1 MKKDLPEPDHGNVGI
16 SAVCATILEA
26 ILSPRA
32 NIAFSGGPINAILF
46 LSNSFGSSGFSEAC
60 PQPAHTAYKN
70 ITSLF
75 IYTFHCGVINTK
87 LLELENE

>member
-1 MKKDLPEPDHGNVGI
+1 MCRLTIPEPDHGRVGI

-46 LSNSFGSSGFSEAC
+46 LSNNLGSSGFSEAC
-60 PQPAHTAYKN
+60 PQPAHTAYSNHTILWMN
-70 ITSLF
+70 IIILF
-75 IYTFHCGVINTK
+75 Y
-87 LLELENE
+87 